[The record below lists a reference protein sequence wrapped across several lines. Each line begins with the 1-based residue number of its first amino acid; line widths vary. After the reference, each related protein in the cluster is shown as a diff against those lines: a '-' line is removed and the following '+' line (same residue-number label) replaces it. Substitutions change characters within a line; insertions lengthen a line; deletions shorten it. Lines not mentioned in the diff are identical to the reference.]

1 MFSGSVRANLD
12 PFGEYGD
19 DQVWWALD
27 RYEAHTYIFILKYV
41 HVYVYTSRGLFS
53 FPPVVL

>member
-1 MFSGSVRANLD
+1 MCPQDPVMFSGSVRANLD

-27 RYEAHTYIFILKYV
+27 RYEAHTD
-41 HVYVYTSRGLFS
+41 
-53 FPPVVL
+53 